1 MSKRVLLGK
10 IDGSDYGLLVSRAGV
25 DVTNANA
32 DQLIFDSRQKGYG
45 QLIFQETITVTRDS
59 FTGSGITS
67 NSVTRTFSN
76 ISIPN
81 PIVIVY
87 GNVFVKVVKGDDT
100 NENSNWQLD
109 AEGNDPDKK
118 LTFRVPYVY
127 PSFRTAYPL
136 ATLYGIGA
144 TAKITPASQSI
155 KYAVIR
161 GPV

>member
-45 QLIFQETITVTRDS
+45 QLIFEETITVTRDG
-59 FTGSGITS
+59 FNGSTLT
-67 NSVTRTFSN
+67 NNNVTRTFSD

-87 GNVFVKVVKGDDT
+87 GNVFVKVMKGDTT
-100 NENSNWQLD
+100 NTNINWTLST
-109 AEGNDPDKK
+109 AGNDPDKK
-118 LTFRVPYVY
+118 LTFRVPYYY

-136 ATLYGIGA
+136 ATLYGIGT
-144 TAKITPASQSI
+144 TAKLAPASQSV

>member
-45 QLIFQETITVTRDS
+45 QLIFEETVTVNRDGL
-59 FTGSGITS
+59 TGSGFVD
-67 NSVTRTFSN
+67 NSVTRTFS
-76 ISIPN
+76 SLEIPN
-81 PIVIVY
+81 PIVIIY
-87 GNVFVKVVKGDDT
+87 GNVFVKVT
-100 NENSNWQLD
+100 NTTTTQV
-109 AEGNDPDKK
+109 
-118 LTFRVPYVY
+118 TFNVPYLY
-127 PSFRTAYPL
+127 PSFATSHPL
-136 ATLYGIGA
+136 SSLFIG
-144 TAKITPASQSI
+144 TTGKVTPASQSV

>member
-10 IDGSDYGLLVSRAGV
+10 IDGSDYGLLISRAGV

-45 QLIFQETITVTRDS
+45 QLIFEETITVTRDGFS
-59 FTGSGITS
+59 GGSIT
-67 NSVTRTFSN
+67 NNNITRTFSD

-87 GNVFVKVVKGDDT
+87 GDVFVKVTMGDAT
-100 NENSNWQLD
+100 NTNSNWRLD
-109 AEGNDPDKK
+109 AEGNNPDKK
-118 LTFRVPYVY
+118 ITFRVPYAY
-127 PSFRTAYPL
+127 PSFVSDHPQAQFF
-136 ATLYGIGA
+136 IGVGF
-144 TAKITPASQSI
+144 KVTPASQSV

>member
-45 QLIFQETITVTRDS
+45 QLIFEETITVTRDGFS
-59 FTGSGITS
+59 GGSITS
-67 NSVTRTFSN
+67 NSQTRTFSS

-87 GNVFVKVVKGDDT
+87 GNVFVKVTMGDDT
-100 NENSNWQLD
+100 NENTNWQLD

-118 LTFRVPYVY
+118 LTLRVPYYY
-127 PSFRTAYPL
+127 PSFVTSHPL
-136 ATLYGIGA
+136 SSIFSGTVGKQA
-144 TAKITPASQSI
+144 PASQSV